1 MTLFKFGSW
10 FKSKPEVAVE
20 AKPASDPLSYES
32 GYASGFSAGFT
43 KAWDS
48 LEPLIRQYDDKVR
61 QKIRNQAIEETR
73 KQLEPLIHG
82 NTVRQNKP

>member
-1 MTLFKFGSW
+1 MFGFKF
-10 FKSKPEVAVE
+10 KSEPKAVAE
-20 AKPASDPLSYES
+20 AKPSSNPLCYET
-32 GYASGFSAGFT
+32 GYANGFSAGFN